1 MMMFG
6 TSLFEDL
13 TVLIIEPVDNMRV
26 TIAAMLVKLS
36 FGKVIQA
43 KHGAEAMM
51 LLDKGDINI
60 IISDYHLPKVNGIEL
75 LKHIRSN
82 HKTSRIPFVMLS
94 STIEQNEVLLA
105 IQHGVSEYVVKPFS
119 IKILQ
124 KYLLSSMENPIKSTA
139 SLLNT
144 YKKKSIVKP
153 EKVKEKPVI
162 LVVDDVP
169 DIIHVIAG
177 VLRNDYK
184 VKGAVS
190 AKKALKI
197 CQSKS
202 QPDLILLDI
211 MMPGMDGLELC
222 KILKTDPL
230 THHITIIFLTAV
242 NQPEKVVEGLS
253 LGAVD
258 YITKP
263 INPKITKARVK
274 THINTILDQKSLRS
288 QLDTMIENISLRNE
302 FDRIIQNDLKTP
314 ISQLQTGI
322 EDILKSKKNSN
333 VVATIAQNLKLSCS
347 SLSQQV
353 SNMGVLYKIED
364 GSYQLSPEVFDFA
377 TLVIDVIEEYSLFI
391 ERKKL
396 EIKKEFNGKHKVI
409 GEQALTSP
417 IIANILKNA
426 IEAAPNGSVIL
437 LSIER
442 KAELEYLKLTNRGGI
457 PQEMSKVFFEK
468 YSTSGKKEASG
479 IGTYSAKLMTEIQL
493 GTIELDS
500 SVQDETTIIIT
511 LPASN

>member
-1 MMMFG
+1 M
-6 TSLFEDL
+6 
-13 TVLIIEPVDNMRV
+13 LIIEPVENMRV

-43 KHGAEAMM
+43 KNGAEA
-51 LLDKGDINI
+51 LVILDKGHINI
-60 IISDYHLPKVNGIEL
+60 VISEYNLPKVNGIEL
-75 LKHIRSN
+75 LRHIRSN
-82 HKTSRIPFVMLS
+82 YETSRIPFVMLS

-124 KYLLSSMENPIKSTA
+124 KYLISSMENPIKSTA
-139 SLLNT
+139 SLLST
-144 YKKKSIVKP
+144 YKENAITQSEIVQ
-153 EKVKEKPVI
+153 EKPVI

-169 DIIHVIAG
+169 DIIHVIAD
-177 VLRNDYK
+177 VLRKDYK
-184 VKGAVS
+184 VKGVVS
-190 AKKALKI
+190 GEKALKI

-222 KILKTDPL
+222 KIIKTDPL
-230 THHITIIFLTAV
+230 TQHITIIFLTAL

-274 THINTILDQKSLRS
+274 THINSILNQKLLRS
-288 QLDTMIENISLRNE
+288 QLDTMIDNISLRDE
-302 FDRIIQNDLKTP
+302 FDRIIQNDLKSP
-314 ISQLQTGI
+314 ISHLLAGI

-333 VVATIAQNLKLSCS
+333 VVATIAQSLKLSCS

-353 SNMGVLYKIED
+353 SNMGILYKIED
-364 GSYQLSPEVFDFA
+364 GSYKLSPEIFDLSL
-377 TLVIDVIEEYSLFI
+377 LVIDVIEKYSLLI
-391 ERKKL
+391 ERKNL
-396 EIKKEFNGKHKVI
+396 ELKTEFNGQHKVK
-409 GEQALTSP
+409 GEASLTSS
-417 IIANILKNA
+417 IISSLLQNA
-426 IEAAPNGSVIL
+426 IEAAPNGSVIK
-437 LSIER
+437 LSLEN
-442 KAELEYLKLTNRGGI
+442 KAQLAYLKLTNRGSI
-457 PQEMSKVFFEK
+457 PQEMNKVFFEK
-468 YSTSGKKEASG
+468 YSTSGKKDASG

-493 GTIELDS
+493 GTIELNS
-500 SVQDETTIIIT
+500 SIQGETTINLS